1 MCAGFALYFCS
12 GSKSAIIHYGESKVP
27 FKSIVVFLF
36 FTLLLVYFAF
46 LNPNEVDIHLTQVHS
61 LRLPMIALFFG
72 CVLLGI
78 LFAGFL
84 NWTLSIKTSFANI
97 KEVRRYRH
105 QEKINQRAAKFF
117 ERAENLTVGGS
128 VSKAVP
134 IYEKILKRSPNHLG
148 ALNRLGNILREDG
161 NPQRALELHL
171 RAVEIVPD
179 NLEVLYSLA
188 DDYAA
193 MAMNVAEMETLE
205 KILKLDQNSPR
216 PLYRLRATHL
226 KTGDWALVGDV
237 QKKLISRIEDT
248 EEKEKEK
255 KLLGQYICNNGMR
268 YFSNDN
274 LEAAAPEFKRAIRE
288 DAQCLSAYIVLGDIY
303 VKTEN
308 KKAAL
313 KTWKSGYENTRSPV
327 CLVRMEKL
335 QLESNQAEEMIRFY
349 EEAIRASQNSYRETL
364 CLLLGALCLEQDNPG
379 EAIRTI
385 EDNSGSEKSLL
396 HSLLLAEA
404 YRKQRNEKHSQ
415 EALQFASNQVR
426 NAILKFECDQC
437 GGTLVEWAVNCPS
450 CGAFGGVTCRSGI
463 QVR

>member
-1 MCAGFALYFCS
+1 VPSLRFPSALDL
-12 GSKSAIIHYGESKVP
+12 KNAIIHYGESKVP
-27 FKSIVVFLF
+27 LKSIVVFILF
-36 FTLLLVYFAF
+36 ALLLVYFAF
-46 LNPNEVDIHLTQVHS
+46 LNPNEVDIHLTQVYS

-78 LFAGFL
+78 LIAGFL
-84 NWTLSIKTSFANI
+84 NWTLSIKTSLENA
-97 KEVRRYRH
+97 KEIRRRRH
-105 QEKINQRAAKFF
+105 QEKIDLRSGKFF
-117 ERAENLTVGGS
+117 EKAESLVTGGS
-128 VSKAVP
+128 VSKAIP
-134 IYEKILKRSPNHLG
+134 IYKKILKLSPGHLG
-148 ALNRLGNILREDG
+148 ALNRLGNVLQEEG

-171 RAVEIVPD
+171 RAAEIAPD

-193 MAMNVAEMETLE
+193 MAMNAEEMETLE

-226 KTGDWALVGDV
+226 KTGDWALVSDV
-237 QKKLISRIEDT
+237 QKKLISRVEDT
-248 EEKEKEK
+248 EKREREK
-255 KLLGQYICNNGMR
+255 KLLSQYICNNGMR

-274 LEAAAPEFKRAIRE
+274 LEAAVPEFKRAIRE
-288 DAQCLSAYIVLGDIY
+288 DARCLPAYIVLGDIY
-303 VKTEN
+303 VKTGN
-308 KKAAL
+308 KKMAL

-335 QLESNQAEEMIRFY
+335 QLELNQAEEMIRFY
-349 EEAIRASQNSYRETL
+349 EDAIRASQNSCRETL
-364 CLLLGALCLEQDNPG
+364 CLLLGVLCLEQDNPE

-415 EALQFASNQVR
+415 ETLQLASNQVR

-437 GGTLVEWAVNCPS
+437 GGTLTEWAVTCPR
-450 CGAFGGVTCRSGI
+450 CGTFGGVTCRSGI

>member
-1 MCAGFALYFCS
+1 MPL
-12 GSKSAIIHYGESKVP
+12 
-27 FKSIVVFLF
+27 KSIVVFLF

-61 LRLPMIALFFG
+61 LRLPIIVLFFG

-78 LFAGFL
+78 LIAGFL
-84 NWTLSIKTSFANI
+84 NWTLSIKTSFGNVNEI
-97 KEVRRYRH
+97 RRRRH
-105 QEKINQRAAKFF
+105 QEKINQRAGKFF
-117 ERAENLTVGGS
+117 EKAENLMAGGS
-128 VSKAVP
+128 VSTAAS
-134 IYEKILKRSPNHLG
+134 IYKKILKLSSGHLG
-148 ALNRLGNILREDG
+148 ALNRLGNILRENGD
-161 NPQRALELHL
+161 PQRALELHA
-171 RAVEIVPD
+171 RAAEIAPD
-179 NLEVLYSLA
+179 DLEVLYSLA

-193 MAMNVAEMETLE
+193 MATNAKEMETLE

-226 KTGDWALVGDV
+226 KTGDWALVSDV
-237 QKKLISRIEDT
+237 QKKIISQIEDT

-288 DAQCLSAYIVLGDIY
+288 DAQCLPAYIVLGDIY
-303 VKTEN
+303 VKTGN
-308 KKAAL
+308 KKTAL
-313 KTWKSGYENTRSPV
+313 KTWKTGYANTRSPV

-349 EEAIRASQNSYRETL
+349 GDAIRASRNSCRETL
-364 CLLLGALCLEQDNPG
+364 CLLLGALCLEQDNPE

-385 EDNSGSEKSLL
+385 EDNSGSKKSLL

-415 EALQFASNQVR
+415 EALQLASSQVR

-437 GGTLVEWAVNCPS
+437 GETLTEWAVTCPS
-450 CGAFGGVTCRSGI
+450 CGALGGGTCRSGI
-463 QVR
+463 QSR